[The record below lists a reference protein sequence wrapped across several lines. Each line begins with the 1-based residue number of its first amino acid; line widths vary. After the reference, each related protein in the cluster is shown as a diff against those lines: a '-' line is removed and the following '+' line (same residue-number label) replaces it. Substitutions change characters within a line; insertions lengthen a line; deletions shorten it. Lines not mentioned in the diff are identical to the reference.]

1 MRPTAGPVFVLA
13 VVAFGALRISWT
25 ESQVEASNKRIDL
38 LHGELTTLTN
48 RLGTLTRTVE
58 SLSPSFSAKIPEC
71 ARPRAATSAARAS
84 IGVGRGRCW
93 IAK

>member
-1 MRPTAGPVFVLA
+1 M
-13 VVAFGALRISWT
+13 
-25 ESQVEASNKRIDL
+25 EASNKRIDM
-38 LHGELTTLTN
+38 LHDELATLTN
-48 RLGTLTRTVE
+48 RLGTLTRTVESLSPSSSAKILE